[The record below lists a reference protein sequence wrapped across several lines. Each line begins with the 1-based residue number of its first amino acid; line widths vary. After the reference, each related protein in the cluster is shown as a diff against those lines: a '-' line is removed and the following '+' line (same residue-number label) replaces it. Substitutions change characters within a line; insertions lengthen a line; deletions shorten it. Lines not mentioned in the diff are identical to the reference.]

1 MANVFYRFTLP
12 IWFQTCSDMSI
23 IGFSHKMSL
32 TAISI
37 QMTAYSVQQRQGSG
51 CLCWPQSPESL
62 PTLHSLVAKSFPKY
76 IGSNPILGNHS
87 RLCRYDSNRK
97 PS

>member
-12 IWFQTCSDMSI
+12 IGFQTCSDMSI

-51 CLCWPQSPESL
+51 CLCWPQSPD
-62 PTLHSLVAKSFPKY
+62 HLVPFILANITF
-76 IGSNPILGNHS
+76 IGSEVFP
-87 RLCRYDSNRK
+87 
-97 PS
+97 